1 MTTKTGQQPAFPCE
15 ESFYDAN
22 GNLHITDRYYGMDTR
37 LLIAKD
43 AMCAILSNPDRD
55 YVRMDTNSIA
65 EIAFRCADALL
76 QKYEEGN
83 E

>member
-43 AMCAILSNPDRD
+43 AMCAMLSNSS
-55 YVRMDTNSIA
+55 MA
-65 EIAFRCADALL
+65 EVSKADVVALSVEFADALL